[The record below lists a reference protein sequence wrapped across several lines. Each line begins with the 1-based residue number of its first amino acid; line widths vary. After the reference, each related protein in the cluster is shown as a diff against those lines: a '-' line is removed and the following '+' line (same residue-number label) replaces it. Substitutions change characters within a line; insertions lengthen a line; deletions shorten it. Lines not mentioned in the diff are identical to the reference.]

1 MTLSEFS
8 RCHTPGIFE
17 FTPVFEAAVREC
29 LQGNK
34 ESLSQ
39 ARDMAILKTFRVQI
53 NSKTGDRMPIARRG
67 L

>member
-1 MTLSEFS
+1 MTLTGLS

-17 FTPVFEAAVREC
+17 FTPVFEAAGRGC

-39 ARDMAILKTFRVQI
+39 ARDMAILKTFRVQ
-53 NSKTGDRMPIARRG
+53 NKQQDRR
-67 L
+67 